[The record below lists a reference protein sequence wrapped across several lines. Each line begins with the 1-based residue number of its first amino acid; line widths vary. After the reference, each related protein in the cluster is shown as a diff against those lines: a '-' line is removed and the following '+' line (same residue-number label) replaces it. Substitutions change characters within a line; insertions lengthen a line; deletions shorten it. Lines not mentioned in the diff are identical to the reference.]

1 MRPLLQETIWK
12 KLEESAG
19 PDARWTLCDYM
30 RAAAAAWFEPASQQA
45 PALANDDVEPA
56 HSAIASPARVG
67 HLENPRPRTSD
78 ARDRRN
84 RDRTG
89 PYFKQLVAAEASAS
103 FSRNPLPLIN
113 DLPDLPAPLS
123 LLPPPPLTPFH
134 DNDDHPQ
141 PENDNDRSAL
151 TKAQAR
157 RAAQDA
163 RDTRQGP
170 DWKRTRD
177 TGKLAGMGRAIVLDG
192 GASARTFTLNP
203 APDAIAR
210 ALASDHNG
218 FASWFQ
224 KRIRCELRA
233 VGLDLPFTFA
243 VDVTRTRRPH
253 LHGLIAANDDQLP
266 AAERALKRAGGLWTA
281 ARSEKQVHT
290 GIVWNSDGWTSYSSR
305 NLAAARKVVGSGVI
319 AGTGALRREARELH
333 ERLRAAE
340 IAGR

>member
-1 MRPLLQETIWK
+1 M
-12 KLEESAG
+12 
-19 PDARWTLCDYM
+19 
-30 RAAAAAWFEPASQQA
+30 
-45 PALANDDVEPA
+45 
-56 HSAIASPARVG
+56 
-67 HLENPRPRTSD
+67 ENLRLRSSD

-89 PYFKQLVAAEASAS
+89 PYFKQLVVAEAPAS
-103 FSRNPLPLIN
+103 FSKNPLLLTDDLLDPL
-113 DLPDLPAPLS
+113 AHV
-123 LLPPPPLTPFH
+123 PPSPLTPSH
-134 DNDDHPQ
+134 ANDDHPQ
-141 PENDNDRSAL
+141 PENDNDRPAL

-177 TGKLAGMGRAIVLDG
+177 AGKLTGMGRAVVLDG
-192 GASARTFTLNP
+192 GASTRTFTLNP
-203 APDAIAR
+203 APDTLAR
-210 ALASDHNG
+210 ALASNHNG

-224 KRIRCELRA
+224 KRIGRELRA

-253 LHGLIAANDDQLP
+253 LHGLIVANDDQLP

-281 ARSEKQVHT
+281 AHDEKQVHT
-290 GIVWNSDGWTSYSSR
+290 GIVWNTDGWTAYSSR
-305 NLAAARKVVGSGVI
+305 NLAAARKVVGSGVV
-319 AGTGALRREARELH
+319 AGTGALRREGRELH